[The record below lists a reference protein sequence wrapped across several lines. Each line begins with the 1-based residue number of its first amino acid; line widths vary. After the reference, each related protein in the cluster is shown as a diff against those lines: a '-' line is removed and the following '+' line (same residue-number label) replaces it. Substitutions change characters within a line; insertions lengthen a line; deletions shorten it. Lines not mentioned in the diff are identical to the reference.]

1 MKIKNPLD
9 KTEKAILII
18 GILLLLILIGLG
30 FFYSSNK
37 KVEPYVSNY
46 SEDKVADQTNEEV
59 VLKQKS
65 FTIQRN
71 GSLDN
76 DPAEF
81 FDGSVESLK
90 QIELDLDD
98 VNISKE
104 GSYKATAKFKDTN
117 YKFTI
122 VVEESQNPTLIAEN
136 TSFKYLVGPYS
147 TIEEVIEIAG
157 VTATDIDGNDITED
171 IVGWP
176 EALPTTYEET
186 TYKLNVT
193 DMYGN
198 VGYIN
203 ITVDYQRVVS

>member
-9 KTEKAILII
+9 KIEKAILII
-18 GILLLLILIGLG
+18 GIILLLILTGLG
-30 FFYSSNK
+30 IFYSSNK

-46 SEDKVADQTNEEV
+46 SEDKVADETDEV
-59 VLKQKS
+59 VLKQES

-71 GSLDN
+71 GPLDT

-81 FDGSVESLK
+81 FDGSVENLE

-98 VNISKE
+98 VNISEE
-104 GSYKATAKFKDTN
+104 GSYKATAKFKDTD
-117 YKFTI
+117 YEFTI
-122 VVEESQNPTLIAEN
+122 VVEESQNPILTAEN
-136 TSFKYLVGPYS
+136 TSFKYLVGTYS

-176 EALPTTYEET
+176 ESLPTTYEET

-203 ITVDYQRVVS
+203 ITVDYQRVVN

>member
-9 KTEKAILII
+9 KIEKAILII
-18 GILLLLILIGLG
+18 GIILLLILTGLG
-30 FFYSSNK
+30 IFYSSNK

-46 SEDKVADQTNEEV
+46 SEDKVADETDEV
-59 VLKQKS
+59 VLKQET

-71 GSLDN
+71 GPLDN

-81 FDGSVESLK
+81 FDGSVENLE

-98 VNISKE
+98 VNISEE
-104 GSYKATAKFKDTN
+104 GSYKATATFKDTD
-117 YKFTI
+117 YEFTI
-122 VVEESQNPTLIAEN
+122 VVEESENPILTAEN
-136 TSFKYLVGPYS
+136 TSFKYLVGTYS

-203 ITVDYQRVVS
+203 ITVDFQRVIN

>member
-9 KTEKAILII
+9 KIEKAILII
-18 GILLLLILIGLG
+18 GIILLLILLGLG
-30 FFYSSNK
+30 IFYSSNK
-37 KVEPYVSNY
+37 KIERYVSNY
-46 SEDKVADQTNEEV
+46 SEDKVADETDEV
-59 VLKQKS
+59 VLKQES

-71 GSLDN
+71 GPLDN

-81 FDGSVESLK
+81 FDGSVENLE

-98 VNISKE
+98 VNISE
-104 GSYKATAKFKDTN
+104 EDSYKATATFKDTD
-117 YKFTI
+117 YEFTI
-122 VVEESQNPTLIAEN
+122 VVEESENPILTAEN
-136 TSFKYLVGPYS
+136 TSFKYLVGTYS

-176 EALPTTYEET
+176 ETLPTAYEET

-193 DMYGN
+193 DIYGN
-198 VGYIN
+198 VGYVN
-203 ITVDYQRVVS
+203 ITVDYQRVII

>member
-9 KTEKAILII
+9 KIEKAILII

-30 FFYSSNK
+30 IFYSSNK

-46 SEDKVADQTNEEV
+46 SEDKVADETDEV
-59 VLKQKS
+59 VLKQES

-71 GSLDN
+71 GPLDN
-76 DPAEF
+76 DSAEF
-81 FDGSVESLK
+81 FDGSVENLE

-98 VNISKE
+98 VNISEE
-104 GSYKATAKFKDTN
+104 GSYKATAKFKDTD
-117 YKFTI
+117 YEFTI
-122 VVEESQNPTLIAEN
+122 VVEESQNPKLTAEN
-136 TSFKYLVGPYS
+136 TSFKYLVGTYS

-171 IVGWP
+171 IIGWP
-176 EALPTTYEET
+176 EILPTTYEET

-203 ITVDYQRVVS
+203 VTVDYQRVVN